1 MTSAKSLAGGYPIS
15 AVIGRADI
23 MDAPQVGGL
32 GGTYAGNP
40 LACVAALAVIEVI
53 EEENL
58 LERSIEIGDK
68 IESFLKGL
76 NLSSI
81 GHIRHK
87 GAMLAFEL
95 IDSDGKP
102 DVEATTNLKAKSFEQ
117 GLLLA
122 SCGMHGNAIRVMVPL
137 TVEDEVLQEGL
148 DIIKGILT
156 A

>member
-1 MTSAKSLAGGYPIS
+1 
-15 AVIGRADI
+15 
-23 MDAPQVGGL
+23 
-32 GGTYAGNP
+32 
-40 LACVAALAVIEVI
+40 
-53 EEENL
+53 
-58 LERSIEIGDK
+58 
-68 IESFLKGL
+68 
-76 NLSSI
+76 
-81 GHIRHK
+81 
-87 GAMLAFEL
+87 MLAFEL
-95 IDSDGKP
+95 IVSDGKH